1 VAVSWLKKGKG
12 NCDSRATGKGKQHT
26 DQQWSGEKRKSNFYS
41 TRMKRIT
48 VVVALWVM
56 VVGTASAQ
64 KAGSEQ
70 QLAKEAHTHF
80 GAGDFLKAYP
90 IYSQLVSLYPGN
102 EEYLY
107 RFGACAIYS
116 DPDKTKAV
124 QYLTSATKKDVK
136 DPMAWYYL
144 GKAYHLNYQF
154 RDAVKAY
161 ETFVSKSDPKMASK
175 MNAQREIETCIY
187 GSNLLANIKDVQVL
201 NKVEAD
207 RANFFRY
214 MNLEGVGGRILT
226 VPDELRTSYDK
237 KQKETGVI
245 HYPGNSTAIYFSS
258 YGKDGSTGKDI
269 YRANLLPDGKFSAP
283 EKLKGDVNTKY
294 DEDYCFMQ
302 SDGKTLY
309 FSSRGH
315 NSMGGYDIFKSMYDP
330 SSDSF
335 GPAINLDFAINTPDD
350 DIFFIADSLN
360 QRAYFASGRSSDQS
374 HIHVYGVRVQ
384 GIPMQIIYL
393 KGEFLSEIDPSQKNA
408 RIQVKEDISG
418 RLIMDVTSDEA
429 NGAYIL
435 YVPKAGKYNFVVRTE
450 NSPVLH
456 QAVVDIPSFEKP
468 VALRQEMRLTNQDGQ
483 EKLVVTNHF
492 DMPLDEDLATLASG
506 MLREKS
512 RLEVNVAEEDITEPA
527 AVAVAVERDM
537 KNTALAAG
545 FAEGVSA
552 IQVTDAM
559 NREAAEIEKFV
570 AESEQKYTNAY
581 AYAQKKFFEAE
592 AALAQAEMIR
602 ETSGNLQTEE
612 EVAQAREMLKLLS
625 KASDLQR
632 EARSA
637 MAAAES
643 VKLYKESEAARGEA
657 IRNSA
662 NAIKASES
670 NGDFDATVRELMNE
684 KARQNKMRETPA
696 TPYDEL
702 LAKARAK
709 ESELRSSEDK
719 LTRLREEEKRL
730 SVELKA
736 AQQVAMA
743 AKKKSEKQNAE
754 NQVIAIQ
761 GELDAKRRQIVQDKI
776 RTEELGAR
784 SKDAIASAGFFKRLS
799 TDTQL
804 GLSADQR
811 VALDETQRAAITM
824 KINAMDARIGS
835 LQVTDP
841 QMLALITE
849 GQDEPVASTTADA
862 ALSSTPSAVAAL
874 PVRSNTEITGRKEQA
889 LARVPQS
896 DPLAP
901 QMRHMILSNTIEEMN
916 GRISAIEMKRTTGIT
931 TLEKNE
937 LDALKASRNAAQN
950 ELSAVK
956 VKETPASAEQA
967 RQTYLT
973 VNPEYTNQITAL
985 NAAESSELERVGA
998 MIQIKSATLE
1008 RMRAERL
1015 MNASAAFEETDANR
1029 LSERTRRDGELASA
1043 IATLESE
1050 LNPAKM
1056 YRTAY
1061 ESENKE
1067 LVEGN
1072 LTAAARL
1079 DGQMALTETYLSALR
1094 SAESKQQ
1101 QLLAA
1106 ETDQEK
1112 SVAIRIRIGEL
1123 NKETELA
1130 ETRLQSYSQ
1139 DRALA
1144 TSTSGP
1150 AVAASPVVAP
1160 VNTLEDQLE
1169 VEENTRLEGAEK
1181 LSAKMSEAE
1190 LAKKVEADAE
1200 TIKALFKTKS
1210 EGESIFAYETGEL
1223 MEVLEKYDPN
1233 AEKIRNLD
1241 KINEIQ
1247 QQIFMIEAEIETEQ
1261 NLTKQRKLDRKAE
1274 DLYFRKSIMEIGNAT
1289 AIQEMMAAEYT
1300 ETRKATEDFRIAQAD
1315 VINSRTMVRDEIK
1328 KLMNQSKSEY
1338 EEAQE
1343 LRKQAENVKDDI
1355 EKNDYYRRAFAKE
1368 QLAVQLLN
1376 QATAIGEQ
1384 LPLLTEYDD
1393 SELAELRYGNP
1404 SKVSTAM
1411 NEEAKGET
1419 KTNTETAAGVDATIT
1434 EAVSAGTAETTANST
1449 KTEKTANVSP
1459 AGITYVE
1466 YGAGEA
1472 STDRRSVRAEGN
1484 NTEKVTVAAPAAETE
1499 STSAPARVAATAP
1512 VRPTAPA
1519 VSPEA
1524 RANAGSYS
1532 ESEAANYYYEFPA
1545 TLTKDLFA
1553 LTSNSPYSDA
1563 RPIPVDVMMPSG
1575 VYYKVQVGAF
1585 RNNIP
1590 QNLYGEFAP
1599 VSGET
1604 LNNGITRYTAGF
1616 FMNLDNAD
1624 QAKMTI
1630 RRMGYSDAFIVAFRD
1645 GKRIPLYEAMGM
1657 TEKDYQAAV
1666 EKEYVYGDGGEAP
1679 SNRNAAKPVTMN
1691 PGANSG
1697 KRTDYYKG
1705 APDAAPAIQVEAVS
1719 GLFYT
1724 VQIGVYSKPVPAT
1737 TLGNMMP
1744 FNSELTSTGKI
1755 RYTAGMLSDLKDAVS
1770 KREQAKAAGI
1780 ADAFITAYYNGE
1792 RITLSEADRLMKE
1805 YGPSVFARP

>member
-1 VAVSWLKKGKG
+1 MVRG
-12 NCDSRATGKGKQHT
+12 
-26 DQQWSGEKRKSNFYS
+26 KRKSNFYS

-48 VVVALWVM
+48 VVIALWVM
-56 VVGTASAQ
+56 VVGTATAQ

-80 GAGDFLKAYP
+80 DAGDFLKAYP

-124 QYLTSATKKDVK
+124 QYLTSATKKEVK

-161 ETFVSKSDPKMASK
+161 ETFVSKSDPKMVSK

-201 NKVEAD
+201 NKIEAD

-226 VPDELRTSYDK
+226 VPDELRTSFDK

-245 HYPGNSTAIYFSS
+245 HYPGNSTTIYFSS

-315 NSMGGYDIFKSMYDP
+315 NSMGGYDIFRSIYDP

-335 GPAINLDFAINTPDD
+335 GPAVNLDFAINTPDD

-418 RLIMDVTSDEA
+418 RVIMDVTSDEA
-429 NGAYIL
+429 NGNYML

-450 NSPVLH
+450 NSPVIH
-456 QAVVDIPSFEKP
+456 QAMVDIPSFEKP
-468 VALRQEMRLTNQDGQ
+468 VALRQEMRLTNQGGQ

-492 DMPLDEDLATLASG
+492 DVPLDEDLASLAAG

-512 RLEVNVAEEDITEPA
+512 LLEVNATEEDITEPA
-527 AVAVAVERDM
+527 AMAVAVERDM

-552 IQVTDAM
+552 MQVTDAM
-559 NREAAEIEKFV
+559 KREADEIEKFV

-612 EVAQAREMLKLLS
+612 EVAQAREMLKLLN
-625 KASDLQR
+625 KAADLQR

-643 VKLYKESEAARGEA
+643 VKLCKESEAVRGDA

-662 NAIKASES
+662 RAITAAES

-684 KARQNKMRETPA
+684 KARQNKMRETAA

-719 LTRLREEEKRL
+719 LTRLRDEEKRL

-743 AKKKSEKQNAE
+743 AKKKSEKQDAE
-754 NQVIAIQ
+754 NQVISIQ

-784 SKDAIASAGFFKRLS
+784 SKDALASADFFKRLS
-799 TDTQL
+799 SDTQL

-811 VALDETQRAAITM
+811 VALDETQRTAITM

-849 GQDEPVASTTADA
+849 GPEEPVASTTADA
-862 ALSSTPSAVAAL
+862 VLSSAPAAVAAL

-889 LARVPQS
+889 LARVPQN

-916 GRISAIEMKRTTGIT
+916 GRISAIEMKRPTGIT

-937 LDALKASRNAAQN
+937 LDALKASRTAAQN

-956 VKETPASAEQA
+956 MKVAPASTEQA

-973 VNPEYTNQITAL
+973 VNPEYTNQIAAL
-985 NAAESSELERVGA
+985 NAAESSELERVAA
-998 MIQIKSATLE
+998 MIQIKNGTLE

-1015 MNASAAFEETDANR
+1015 MNASAAFEETDVNR
-1029 LSERTRRDGELASA
+1029 MSERTRRDGELSSA

-1050 LNPAKM
+1050 LHPAMM

-1094 SAESKQQ
+1094 SAESEQQ

-1112 SVAIRIRIGEL
+1112 SVAIRIHIGEL
-1123 NKETELA
+1123 KKETELA
-1130 ETRLQSYSQ
+1130 EARLQSYSQ

-1144 TSTSGP
+1144 TNTSGP
-1150 AVAASPVVAP
+1150 AVAPAPVVAP

-1200 TIKALFKTKS
+1200 TIKALFKSKS

-1223 MEVLEKYDPN
+1223 ISVLEKYDPN
-1233 AEKIRNLD
+1233 SQKIINLD

-1261 NLTKQRKLDRKAE
+1261 NPNKQRKLDRKAE
-1274 DLYFRKSIMEIGNAT
+1274 DLYFRKSIMEIGNAPV
-1289 AIQEMMAAEYT
+1289 IQEMMAAEYT
-1300 ETRKATEDFRIAQAD
+1300 EARKATEDFRIAQAE
-1315 VINSRTMVRDEIK
+1315 VINSRAMVRDEIK
-1328 KLMNQSKSEY
+1328 KLMNQSKAEY

-1393 SELAELRYGNP
+1393 SELAELRYGTP
-1404 SKVSTAM
+1404 SKVSAAM
-1411 NEEAKGET
+1411 NEEAKGGVKESADAVT
-1419 KTNTETAAGVDATIT
+1419 VAVEAGETASNTALSEKSTIT
-1434 EAVSAGTAETTANST
+1434 
-1449 KTEKTANVSP
+1449 SP
-1459 AGITYVE
+1459 AGITYANI
-1466 YGAGEA
+1466 GSGEVR
-1472 STDRRSVRAEGN
+1472 TDSRTVRAEGN
-1484 NTEKVTVAAPAAETE
+1484 TVEKIMLAE
-1499 STSAPARVAATAP
+1499 
-1512 VRPTAPA
+1512 PA

-1524 RANAGSYS
+1524 RANTGAYS
-1532 ESEAANYYYEFPA
+1532 ASEAANYYYEFPN
-1545 TLTKDLFA
+1545 TLTKDLFV
-1553 LTSNSPYSDA
+1553 LTSSSPYNEA
-1563 RPIPVDVMMPSG
+1563 RPIPVDAVMPSG

-1585 RNNIP
+1585 RNKIP
-1590 QNLYGEFAP
+1590 QNLFGEFAP

-1604 LNNGITRYTAGF
+1604 LNTGITRFTAGF
-1616 FMNLDNAD
+1616 FMNFDNAD
-1624 QAKMTI
+1624 LAKMTI

-1657 TEKDYQAAV
+1657 TEKDYQAAI

-1679 SNRNAAKPVTMN
+1679 SSRNAAKPVIMN

-1705 APDAAPAIQVEAVS
+1705 APDAAPALQVEAMS

-1724 VQIGVYSKPVPAT
+1724 VQIGVYSKPVPAP

-1755 RYTAGMLSDLKDAVS
+1755 RYTTGVLSDLKDAVS

-1792 RITLSEADRLMKE
+1792 RITLSEADRLVKE
-1805 YGPSVFARP
+1805 YGPSVFTRP

>member
-1 VAVSWLKKGKG
+1 
-12 NCDSRATGKGKQHT
+12 
-26 DQQWSGEKRKSNFYS
+26 
-41 TRMKRIT
+41 MKRIT
-48 VVVALWVM
+48 VVIALWAM
-56 VVGTASAQ
+56 VVGTATAQ

-80 GAGDFLKAYP
+80 AAGDFLKAYP

-102 EEYLY
+102 EDYLY

-124 QYLTSATKKDVK
+124 QYLTSATRKDVK

-161 ETFVSKSDPKMASK
+161 ETFVSKSDPKVASK

-226 VPDELRTSYDK
+226 VPDELRTSFDK

-245 HYPGNSTAIYFSS
+245 HYPGNSTTIYFSS

-269 YRANLLPDGKFSAP
+269 YRANILPDGKFSAP

-315 NSMGGYDIFKSMYDP
+315 NSMGGYDIFKSVYDP
-330 SSDSF
+330 STDSF

-418 RLIMDVTSDEA
+418 RVVMDVTSDQA
-429 NGAYIL
+429 NGNYIM
-435 YVPKAGKYNFVVRTE
+435 YVPKAGTYNFFVRTE
-450 NSPVLH
+450 NSPVMH
-456 QAVVDIPSFEKP
+456 QAVVEIPSFEKP
-468 VALRQEMRLTNQDGQ
+468 VALRQEMRLINQGGQ
-483 EKLVVTNHF
+483 EKLVVTNYF
-492 DMPLDEDLATLASG
+492 DVPLDEDLASLAAG

-512 RLEVNVAEEDITEPA
+512 RLEVNATEEDMTEPA
-527 AVAVAVERDM
+527 PVAVAVERDM

-552 IQVTDAM
+552 MQVTDAM

-612 EVAQAREMLKLLS
+612 EVAQAREMLKLLN
-625 KASDLQR
+625 KAADLQR

-643 VKLYKESEAARGEA
+643 VKMYKESEAARGEA

-662 NAIKASES
+662 NAITASES
-670 NGDFDATVRELMNE
+670 KGDFDATVRELMNE
-684 KARQNKMRETPA
+684 KARQNKMRETA
-696 TPYDEL
+696 VTPYDEL

-709 ESELRSSEDK
+709 DSELRSSEDK
-719 LTRLREEEKRL
+719 LTRLRDEEKRL
-730 SVELKA
+730 AVELKA
-736 AQQVAMA
+736 AEQVAMA
-743 AKKKSEKQNAE
+743 SKKKSEKQEAE
-754 NQVIAIQ
+754 NQVIAIR
-761 GELDAKRRQIVQDKI
+761 GELDAKRRQIVQEKI

-784 SKDAIASAGFFKRLS
+784 SKDAIASADFFKRLS

-811 VALDETQRAAITM
+811 VALDETQRTAMTM

-849 GQDEPVASTTADA
+849 GSDEPAASTPANAT
-862 ALSSTPSAVAAL
+862 LNSTPSAVAAL
-874 PVRSNTEITGRKEQA
+874 PVRSNTEITGRKDQA
-889 LARVPQS
+889 LARVPQN

-931 TLEKNE
+931 TQEKAE
-937 LDALKASRNAAQN
+937 LDALKASRATAQN
-950 ELSAVK
+950 ELNAAK
-956 VKETPASAEQA
+956 VNVSPASAEQA

-973 VNPEYTNQITAL
+973 VNPEFTNQIAAL
-985 NAAESSELERVGA
+985 NAAESSELERVAA
-998 MIQIKSATLE
+998 MIQIKNGTLD

-1015 MNASAAFEETDANR
+1015 MNASAALEETDAKR
-1029 LSERTRRDGELASA
+1029 MSERTRRDAELASA

-1050 LNPAKM
+1050 LNPVMM

-1079 DGQMALTETYLSALR
+1079 DSQVALTETYLSALR
-1094 SAESKQQ
+1094 SLESKQQ

-1123 NKETELA
+1123 KKETELA
-1130 ETRLQSYSQ
+1130 ESRLQSYSQ
-1139 DRALA
+1139 DRSLA
-1144 TSTSGP
+1144 VNTSGP
-1150 AVAASPVVAP
+1150 AVAAAPVVAP

-1200 TIKALFKTKS
+1200 TIKALFKSKS

-1223 MEVLEKYDPN
+1223 ISVLEKRDPDSQ
-1233 AEKIRNLD
+1233 KIINLD

-1247 QQIFMIEAEIETEQ
+1247 QQIFLIEAEIETEQ
-1261 NLTKQRKLDRKAE
+1261 NPNKQRKLDKKAE
-1274 DLYFRKSIMEIGNAT
+1274 DLYFRKSIMEIGNAPI
-1289 AIQEMMAAEYT
+1289 IQEMMAAEYT
-1300 ETRKATEDFRIAQAD
+1300 EARKATEDFRIAQAD
-1315 VINSRTMVRDEIK
+1315 VINSRTMVRDEIN
-1328 KLMNQSKSEY
+1328 KLMNQSKAEY

-1368 QLAVQLLN
+1368 QLAVQMLN

-1411 NEEAKGET
+1411 NEEAKGVN
-1419 KTNTETAAGVDATIT
+1419 K
-1434 EAVSAGTAETTANST
+1434 
-1449 KTEKTANVSP
+1449 KTADASATADTKAATSETVAEGAGETSANATQAESTTTSSS
-1459 AGITYVE
+1459 AGITYAD

-1472 STDRRSVRAEGN
+1472 RTDSRSVRAEGKN
-1484 NTEKVTVAAPAAETE
+1484 VEKIVITVPVAETE
-1499 STSAPARVAATAP
+1499 NTSAPAGVTAPATTAAPAP
-1512 VRPTAPA
+1512 VRPAAPA

-1524 RANAGSYS
+1524 RANAGAYS
-1532 ESEAANYYYEFPA
+1532 ASEAANYYYEFPA
-1545 TLTKDLFA
+1545 TLTKDLFV
-1553 LTSNSPYSDA
+1553 LTNSSPYSEA
-1563 RPIPVDVMMPSG
+1563 RPIPVDAMMPSG

-1585 RNNIP
+1585 RNKIP

-1616 FMNLDNAD
+1616 FMNFDNAD

-1679 SNRNAAKPVTMN
+1679 SSRTAAKPVTVN
-1691 PGANSG
+1691 PGATSG

-1705 APDAAPAIQVEAVS
+1705 VPNAAPAIQVEAIS

-1724 VQIGVYSKPVPAT
+1724 VQIGVYSKPVPAAQ
-1737 TLGNMMP
+1737 LGNMMP
-1744 FNSELTSTGKI
+1744 LNSELTSTGKI
-1755 RYTAGMLSDLKDAVS
+1755 RYTTGMYSDLKDAVA
-1770 KREQAKAAGI
+1770 KRDQAKAAGI

-1792 RITLSEADRLMKE
+1792 RITLSEADRLVKE